1 MTTIITDIPG
11 IGPSTAKVL
20 GENGFKTVEEIAGT
34 TVEKLSKVPGFGA
47 VRASAV
53 IRAANGPLS
62 TSRPRRAT
70 TAISRIRPI
79 RKKVAPVKSDV
90 KKKKLISEKQKKE
103 KQRKEKQRKEKLRK
117 EKQRKEKLRKEK
129 LRKEKLRKEKQRKEK
144 LRKEKLRKEKQSKE
158 KTKKKKSPKKKP
170 TQKGK
175 K

>member
-1 MTTIITDIPG
+1 MFARGLAMTTIITDIPG

-47 VRASAV
+47 VRASAA

-117 EKQRKEKLRKEK
+117 EKQREA
-129 LRKEKLRKEKQRKEK
+129 
-144 LRKEKLRKEKQSKE
+144 
-158 KTKKKKSPKKKP
+158 P
-170 TQKGK
+170 
-175 K
+175 